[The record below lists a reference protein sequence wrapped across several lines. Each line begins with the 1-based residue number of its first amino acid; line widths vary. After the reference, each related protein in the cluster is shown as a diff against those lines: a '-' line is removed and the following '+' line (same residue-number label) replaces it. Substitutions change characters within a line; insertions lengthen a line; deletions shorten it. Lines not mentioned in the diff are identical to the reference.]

1 VRQFKF
7 QKFWFVPYLLTLI
20 PVGWILYGNI
30 GEVME
35 FITTLDGSFSDGV
48 STIGVVAYVYV
59 LGILIPH
66 RVITDPFRVY
76 AFDDKYLY
84 CKSWRGESKIEL
96 KSIVHVLV
104 KLKVARAA
112 GAPYMIIDVFGVDK
126 AIKIPPGFY
135 LSGEDYEAFKCKVPL
150 KEQK

>member
-7 QKFWFVPYLLTLI
+7 QKFWFVPYVLILI
-20 PVGWILYGNI
+20 PVGWIFYGDI
-30 GEVME
+30 GTAIE
-35 FITTLDGSFSDGV
+35 FITTLDGSYSDAT
-48 STIGVVAYVYV
+48 STIGVIAYGLIIGV
-59 LGILIPH
+59 LIPY
-66 RVITDPFRVY
+66 RVITDPFRYY

-84 CKSWRGESKIEL
+84 CKSWRGESKVEL

-112 GAPYMIIDVFGVDK
+112 CAPYMIIDVVGVDK
-126 AIKIPPGFY
+126 PIKIPSGFY
-135 LSGEDYEAFKCKVPL
+135 LSDEDYETFRWKVPL